1 LVRISDSSRTSRHF
15 RKVPTT
21 EVAASLR
28 GACGTS
34 TYLTIIPM
42 TSSGLQVVADRGYST
57 FASLFSWFK
66 VCDAMDSLTMTI
78 ASLDKEILLALNSF
92 GGGNKDLWEL
102 ANNSL
107 FRGFPVFFS
116 LFRPVVLRW
125 LPRTPRSNAGRA
137 VGGLLGDDVF
147 ILVTVSHRR
156 PHTSSFGPSP
166 SSANL
171 HSTNDVGPNEFVS
184 ERHGNIVFRPCRGS
198 LCRAAVARVILLCL
212 GRSGYSDS

>member
-1 LVRISDSSRTSRHF
+1 
-15 RKVPTT
+15 
-21 EVAASLR
+21 
-28 GACGTS
+28 
-34 TYLTIIPM
+34 M
-42 TSSGLQVVADRGYST
+42 VADRGYSS

-66 VCDAMDSLTMTI
+66 VCDAMNSLTMTI
-78 ASLDKEILLALNSF
+78 AGLDKEILLALNSF

-116 LFRPVVLRW
+116 LSALWFSGGYQERR
-125 LPRTPRSNAGRA
+125 GRMLA
-137 VGGLLGDDVF
+137 GLLADDLF
-147 ILVTVSHRR
+147 ILDTVSHRR
-156 PHTSSFGPSP
+156 PHTSSFGPSA

-184 ERHGNIVFRPCRGS
+184 ERHRNIVFRPCRGS
-198 LCRAAVARVILLCL
+198 LCRATIARVILLCL